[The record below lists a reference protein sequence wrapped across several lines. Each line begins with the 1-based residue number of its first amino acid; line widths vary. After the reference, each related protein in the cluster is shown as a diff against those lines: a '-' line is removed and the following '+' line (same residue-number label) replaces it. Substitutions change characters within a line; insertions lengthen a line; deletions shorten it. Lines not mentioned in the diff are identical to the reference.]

1 MWYVN
6 LDGKEGW
13 VPSSIL
19 RIMNEEEL
27 GGSAT
32 SSPSR
37 SKLNSHGT
45 SADASDFSDSDG
57 KSLMMIAPSLISLRL
72 HFRIRLDQIAWFLFF
87 FLFVFASLRARSLF
101 PLFKTPCPSVT
112 PTATETTPFIPH
124 DLSKAGILTR
134 DDGME

>member
-13 VPSSIL
+13 LPSSIL
-19 RIMNEEEL
+19 KIMNEEEL

-37 SKLNSHGT
+37 SKLSSHGT
-45 SADASDFSDSDG
+45 LADASDFSDSDG
-57 KSLMMIAPSLISLRL
+57 RSLMKIAPSFISLRL

-87 FLFVFASLRARSLF
+87 FCF
-101 PLFKTPCPSVT
+101 P
-112 PTATETTPFIPH
+112 
-124 DLSKAGILTR
+124 
-134 DDGME
+134 